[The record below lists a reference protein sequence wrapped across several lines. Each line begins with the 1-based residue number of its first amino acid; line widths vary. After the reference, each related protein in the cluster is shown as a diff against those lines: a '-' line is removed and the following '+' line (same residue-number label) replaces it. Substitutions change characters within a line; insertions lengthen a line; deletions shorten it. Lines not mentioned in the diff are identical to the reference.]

1 MEKNKQRPGVMVY
14 FHLTE
19 PLRRLPKEDFAD
31 LMWAVLDYA
40 QYGVLPQFENPML
53 QMSWGYLQHAADL
66 DKERYELRC
75 QNAKAAIQKRWNKQ
89 EDTNVYDRI
98 PKIPYTNT
106 ETNSDTET
114 HTNTKTNADADAN
127 TQASA
132 SANTQTQTDTQTE
145 TDPNTSEEGQ
155 RAEDGPAAE
164 VAPLATPPKMANSV
178 SWAKM
183 QAAAKSCRRGA
194 ELERWREEQLAEI
207 TRQNEALR
215 AAARARNAAKKAAG
229 YS

>member
-1 MEKNKQRPGVMVY
+1 MEKTKQRPGVMIY

-19 PLRRLPKEDFAD
+19 PLRCLPKEDFAD

-53 QMSWGYLQHAADL
+53 QMSWGYLQHAADV
-66 DKERYELRC
+66 DKERYEERC
-75 QNAKAAIQKRWNKQ
+75 AQAKVASAKRWGK
-89 EDTNVYDRI
+89 DASGTDRMRTV
-98 PKIPYTNT
+98 PKYNTNT
-106 ETNSDTET
+106 EAQTET
-114 HTNTKTNADADAN
+114 HTETNADADAN

-132 SANTQTQTDTQTE
+132 SANTNTQINTQTDTQTGAN
-145 TDPNTSEEGQ
+145 TDPHTGTGLQ
-155 RAEDGPAAE
+155 TAEDGPAAGE
-164 VAPLATPPKMANSV
+164 EPLATPPKMTNSV

-183 QAAAKSCRRGA
+183 QAASVGRRRGE

-215 AAARARNAAKKAAG
+215 AEARAKKAAQR
-229 YS
+229 

>member
-1 MEKNKQRPGVMVY
+1 MEKTRQRPGVMVY

-19 PLRRLPKEDFAD
+19 PLRCLPREDFAD

-53 QMSWGYLQHAADL
+53 QMSWGYLQHAADV

-75 QNAKAAIQKRWNKQ
+75 QNAKAAIQKRWSKQ

-106 ETNSDTET
+106 KADTDTDTET
-114 HTNTKTNADADAN
+114 YPNADADAD

-132 SANTQTQTDTQTE
+132 SASTQTE
-145 TDPNTSEEGQ
+145 TTADTDPNTNTGEAEQ
-155 RAEDGPAAE
+155 RAEVGPAAGE
-164 VAPLATPPKMANSV
+164 GPLATPPKMTNSV

-183 QAAAKSCRRGA
+183 QAASVGRRRGE
-194 ELERWREEQLAEI
+194 ELDRWRQEQLAEI
-207 TRQNEALR
+207 TRQNEAIR
-215 AAARARNAAKKAAG
+215 AEARAKKAAQG
-229 YS
+229 LARTPK

>member
-1 MEKNKQRPGVMVY
+1 MEKTKQRPGVMVY

-19 PLRRLPKEDFAD
+19 PLRCLPREDFAD

-53 QMSWGYLQHAADL
+53 QMSWGYLQHAADV

-75 QNAKAAIQKRWNKQ
+75 QNAKAAIQKRWSKQ

-106 ETNSDTET
+106 QADTDT
-114 HTNTKTNADADAN
+114 HTDTNADADADAD

-132 SANTQTQTDTQTE
+132 SASTQTE
-145 TDPNTSEEGQ
+145 TTADTDPNTGEDLQ
-155 RAEDGPAAE
+155 RAEVGPAAGE
-164 VAPLATPPKMANSV
+164 EPLATPPKMTNSV

-183 QAAAKSCRRGA
+183 QAASVGRRRGE
-194 ELERWREEQLAEI
+194 ELERWRQEQLAEI
-207 TRQNEALR
+207 TRQNEAIR
-215 AAARARNAAKKAAG
+215 AEARAKKAAQG
-229 YS
+229 LARTPK

>member
-1 MEKNKQRPGVMVY
+1 MEKTKQRPGVMIY

-19 PLRRLPKEDFAD
+19 PLRCLPREDFAD

-53 QMSWGYLQHAADL
+53 QMSWGYLQHAADV
-66 DKERYELRC
+66 DKERYNMRVQRASKGASMRWHKEAML
-75 QNAKAAIQKRWNKQ
+75 NDAYDAKYN
-89 EDTNVYDRI
+89 
-98 PKIPYTNT
+98 TNT
-106 ETNSDTET
+106 QADTDTE
-114 HTNTKTNADADAN
+114 TNADADAN

-132 SANTQTQTDTQTE
+132 SASTNTQINTQTDTQTGAN
-145 TDPNTSEEGQ
+145 TDQHTGTGLQ
-155 RAEDGPAAE
+155 RAEDGPAAGE
-164 VAPLATPPKMANSV
+164 EPLATPPKMTNSV

-183 QAAAKSCRRGA
+183 QAASVGRRRGE

-215 AAARARNAAKKAAG
+215 AEARAKKAAQG
-229 YS
+229 L

>member
-1 MEKNKQRPGVMVY
+1 MEKTKQRPGVMVY

-19 PLRRLPKEDFAD
+19 PLRCLPREDFAD

-53 QMSWGYLQHAADL
+53 QMSWGYLQHAADV
-66 DKERYELRC
+66 DKERYEERC
-75 QNAKAAIQKRWNKQ
+75 AQAKVASAKRWGK
-89 EDTNVYDRI
+89 DATGTDRMRTV
-98 PKIPYTNT
+98 PKYNTNT
-106 ETNSDTET
+106 QADTDT
-114 HTNTKTNADADAN
+114 HTDTNADADAN

-132 SANTQTQTDTQTE
+132 SASTQTE
-145 TDPNTSEEGQ
+145 TTPNTDPNTPEEGQ
-155 RAEDGPAAE
+155 RAEVGPAAGE
-164 VAPLATPPKMANSV
+164 EPLATPPKMTNSE

-183 QAAAKSCRRGA
+183 QAAAVGRRRGE

-215 AAARARNAAKKAAG
+215 AEARAKKAAQRSG
-229 YS
+229 TPQTS

>member
-1 MEKNKQRPGVMVY
+1 MEKTKQRPGVMVY

-19 PLRRLPKEDFAD
+19 PLRCLPREDFAD

-53 QMSWGYLQHAADL
+53 QMSWGYLQHAADV
-66 DKERYELRC
+66 DKERYEERC
-75 QNAKAAIQKRWNKQ
+75 AQAKVASAKRWGK
-89 EDTNVYDRI
+89 DATGTDRMRTV
-98 PKIPYTNT
+98 PKYNTNT
-106 ETNSDTET
+106 QADTDT
-114 HTNTKTNADADAN
+114 HTDTNADADAN

-132 SANTQTQTDTQTE
+132 TASTQTE
-145 TDPNTSEEGQ
+145 TTPNTDPNTPEEGQ
-155 RAEDGPAAE
+155 RAEDGPAAGE
-164 VAPLATPPKMANSV
+164 EPLATPPKMTNSV

-183 QAAAKSCRRGA
+183 PAASVGRRRGE

-215 AAARARNAAKKAAG
+215 AEARAKKAAQG
-229 YS
+229 L